1 MAIIWDCRKKK
12 TTRDG
17 SNVVLS
23 HVFSQIFFDSQII
36 VGMFGTVTQ
45 QMVQGLSSRVRICLS
60 GVCMVYLCLGGLV
73 GHSELSISES
83 GTGLVHLYMPP
94 PSMEILY
101 AKCDRPIDILWRSD
115 LQPADCI
122 PIERLSHG
130 CINYVN
136 AVTRNEEQQPG
147 RLCVDAA
154 GLLEF
159 PSFRLFNLTAFICIN
174 HARNRATGVSS
185 TSVHSKN
192 SGRCPRPT
200 YGHI

>member
-1 MAIIWDCRKKK
+1 
-12 TTRDG
+12 
-17 SNVVLS
+17 
-23 HVFSQIFFDSQII
+23 
-36 VGMFGTVTQ
+36 
-45 QMVQGLSSRVRICLS
+45 
-60 GVCMVYLCLGGLV
+60 MVYLCLGGLAPV
-73 GHSELSISES
+73 SWLTSTTHRKYKSDPPNCLLVIVELGLFISTCHPPQS
-83 GTGLVHLYMPP
+83 KSYMQ
-94 PSMEILY
+94 
-101 AKCDRPIDILWRSD
+101 KKRVIDQQIFCGVLTFSQ
-115 LQPADCI
+115 LICI
-122 PIERLSHG
+122 PIELLSHG

-159 PSFRLFNLTAFICIN
+159 PSFRLFNSTAFICIN